1 MRRKN
6 RCQTFLLCY
15 LPGLKAILSEIRQP
29 ANIPIASIQQPLTS
43 ALGPI
48 SGRVRRPSF
57 FLRNSEMW
65 LPVALWIS
73 LELMNQDFLFW
84 GKAAFFSE

>member
-6 RCQTFLLCY
+6 RCQTFLLGY
-15 LPGLKAILSEIRQP
+15 LPGLKAIFSKIRQP

-57 FLRNSEMW
+57 LPEMW